1 MMIHQKHLISQQPSK
16 AGGSEEM
23 KIKRLIN
30 RLVQWLRAHS
40 ISGEQIADCIDY
52 ITK

>member
-1 MMIHQKHLISQQPSK
+1 
-16 AGGSEEM
+16 M

-30 RLVQWLRAHS
+30 RLIQWLNAHG
-40 ISGEQIADCIDY
+40 ITAEQIADCIDY

>member
-1 MMIHQKHLISQQPSK
+1 MP
-16 AGGSEEM
+16 

-30 RLVQWLRAHS
+30 RLVAWLKAHG
-40 ISGEQIADCIDY
+40 ISDELITDCIDY

>member
-1 MMIHQKHLISQQPSK
+1 
-16 AGGSEEM
+16 M

-30 RLVQWLRAHS
+30 RLIQWMKAHG
-40 ISGEQIADCIDY
+40 ISAAQIADCIDY

>member
-1 MMIHQKHLISQQPSK
+1 
-16 AGGSEEM
+16 M

-30 RLVQWLRAHS
+30 RLVQWLKAHG
-40 ISGEQIADCIDY
+40 ITADQIADCIDY

>member
-1 MMIHQKHLISQQPSK
+1 
-16 AGGSEEM
+16 M

-30 RLVQWLRAHS
+30 RLVQWLKAH
-40 ISGEQIADCIDY
+40 GVTAEQIADCIDY

>member
-1 MMIHQKHLISQQPSK
+1 
-16 AGGSEEM
+16 M

-30 RLVQWLRAHS
+30 RLISWLKVHGLN
-40 ISGEQIADCIDY
+40 GEQIADCIDF

>member
-1 MMIHQKHLISQQPSK
+1 
-16 AGGSEEM
+16 M

-30 RLVQWLRAHS
+30 RLMQWLKAQ
-40 ISGEQIADCIDY
+40 GFKPEQINDCIDY

>member
-1 MMIHQKHLISQQPSK
+1 
-16 AGGSEEM
+16 M

-30 RLVQWLRAHS
+30 RLIQWLKAHG
-40 ISGEQIADCIDY
+40 ISAEQITECVEY

>member
-1 MMIHQKHLISQQPSK
+1 
-16 AGGSEEM
+16 M

-30 RLVQWLRAHS
+30 RLVQWMKAHG
-40 ISGEQIADCIDY
+40 INAELIADCIDY

>member
-1 MMIHQKHLISQQPSK
+1 
-16 AGGSEEM
+16 M

-30 RLVQWLRAHS
+30 RLIQWMKAHG
-40 ISGEQIADCIDY
+40 ITAELIADCIDY